1 MPILAV
7 NLLLIGMSIRSCL
20 KQLIWLFIASMW
32 LSGCSIFSPSQIS
45 AKIAKD
51 RQVREEIV
59 EYSKKYLGLPYVYAS
74 RDPERGFDCSGFTHF
89 VMKNFGIALSPSSSA
104 QSVSGTKVAL
114 SEAQPGDLVF
124 FRHSSKG
131 RVFHVALVVSND
143 PDGVRVI
150 HATYRGIIID
160 NINQSSYW
168 RRKIQT
174 ARRILA

>member
-1 MPILAV
+1 
-7 NLLLIGMSIRSCL
+7 MSIRSCS
-20 KQLIWLFIASMW
+20 KQLIWLFIASMG
-32 LSGCSIFSPSQIS
+32 LSGCSVFSPGQIS

-51 RQVREEIV
+51 RQAREEIV

-89 VMKNFGIALSPSSSA
+89 VMKNFGIALSTSSSA
-104 QSVSGTKVAL
+104 QSVAGAKIAM

-143 PDGVRVI
+143 PGGVRVI
-150 HATYRGIIID
+150 HATYRGIMID